1 MSVKVSERSRIQ
13 GKCEF
18 EQWLAWKSIDE
29 NVCKLTCKCNYVLIQ
44 LNSILRRKAITKV
57 GQISLLFLAYRCCS
71 GMAKLKNARIA
82 DNMILGRTPA
92 DRRLMRD
99 IMAKSKSNSEQF
111 SPPRKKSKSDNRWGF
126 VQLPYN
132 I

>member
-18 EQWLAWKSIDE
+18 EPWLAWKFTYKD
-29 NVCKLTCKCNYVLIQ
+29 VKLPCKCNYALVLIQ
-44 LNSILRRKAITKV
+44 LNSTLLRKAITKV
-57 GQISLLFLAYRCCS
+57 GQISLFLAYRCRS

-99 IMAKSKSNSEQF
+99 IMAKSKSNAEQF